1 MKNEIGR
8 KLTSLT
14 IMAIMFAG
22 GMTIAAPSVMPDA
35 TADFGATDGMLSV
48 SSVYI
53 QGAAILEVVVNDPD
67 ISATDEKISAG
78 AEVDIDGTSFDA
90 VQASNGKWYVYAVD
104 KSQSTL
110 LDADGDGMEYGFQC
124 TTGLG
129 VNTGIIEAS
138 SANTGTTGT
147 ANVIGDTDLY
157 SLGRSIE
164 NIRNYC
170 NSSRWLS

>member
-1 MKNEIGR
+1 
-8 KLTSLT
+8 
-14 IMAIMFAG
+14 
-22 GMTIAAPSVMPDA
+22 
-35 TADFGATDGMLSV
+35 MLSV

-147 ANVIGDTDLY
+147 ANVIGDTDYTL
-157 SLGRSIE
+157 SLIH
-164 NIRNYC
+164 I
-170 NSSRWLS
+170 